1 MRGNKALWILLLCV
15 WVSSGIHALG
25 SPRESEQSK
34 KFQVDLFGGM
44 AFTNPTDLN
53 LRPEYD
59 DRYLV
64 DQREYYSTYFPSAT
78 QGLPSAEFRKAKTS
92 YPMGLRL
99 RYRFSPLLSLSLGVK
114 YFSREQSSEVL
125 NRFSAAGGRP
135 YVLEYR
141 FYPYVVAFSGTS
153 PLLGVHLTLKSSED
167 YELELFLSGGPLFAR
182 CQYEMEISRFYSRNN
197 TVYRANQ
204 TSYAIQG
211 KSTGLVLDAGARVQV
226 RVMRNIALFCEG
238 GYALQKAR
246 NLHGPGEFELYI
258 YRDVDTQYLSDQL
271 DWEGY
276 WGVKQLEAFAPL
288 PSNEWE
294 KDDPRVNDFELDL
307 SGLFLQLG
315 VSVSFSLD

>member
-1 MRGNKALWILLLCV
+1 MRGNEALWILLLCA
-15 WVSSGIHALG
+15 SMGGGILAQAPPMG
-25 SPRESEQSK
+25 K
-34 KFQVDLFGGM
+34 KQGKGLQVDLFGGM

-59 DRYLV
+59 ARYLV
-64 DQREYYSTYFPSAT
+64 DQREYYSTHFSSAT

-92 YPMGLRL
+92 YPLGLRL
-99 RYRFSPLLSLSLGVK
+99 RYRFNPLLSLSLGVK
-114 YFSREQSSEVL
+114 YFSTEQSSEVL

-141 FYPYVVAFSGTS
+141 FYPYVVAFGGTS
-153 PLLGVHLTLKSSED
+153 PLLGIHLTLSSSED
-167 YELELFLSGGPLFAR
+167 YGLELFLSGGPLFAR
-182 CQYEMEISRFYSRNN
+182 CQYLTEITRFYSRND

-211 KSTGLVLDAGARVQV
+211 KSTGLALDAGARVQV
-226 RVMRNIALFCEG
+226 GVMRNIVLFCEG

-246 NLHGPGEFELYI
+246 NLQGPGEFELYI
-258 YRDVDTQYLSDQL
+258 YRDADTQYLSDRL
-271 DWEGY
+271 TWEGY

-294 KDDPRVNDFELDL
+294 KDDPRVDDFELDL

-315 VSVSFSLD
+315 VSFSFSLD